1 MSSYFLCGVIQVSMK
16 GRDSSC
22 IHVGENVTQPAPTF
36 MLQSSNIFSCS
47 VVFEITSHKQLSASV
62 FSEVACTHE
71 PREADKISA
80 AMSHSC
86 DHVGI
91 NVAPD

>member
-47 VVFEITSHKQLSASV
+47 VVFEITSHKQLSVSV
-62 FSEVACTHE
+62 FSEVAIAIHLVE
-71 PREADKISA
+71 LFQSVKLQISYV
-80 AMSHSC
+80 
-86 DHVGI
+86 D
-91 NVAPD
+91 